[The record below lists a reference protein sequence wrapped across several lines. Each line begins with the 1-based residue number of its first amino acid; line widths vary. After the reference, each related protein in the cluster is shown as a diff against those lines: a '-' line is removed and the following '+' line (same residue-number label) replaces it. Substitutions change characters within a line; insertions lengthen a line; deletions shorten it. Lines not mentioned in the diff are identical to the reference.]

1 MATFLAVLKII
12 GIVLACILG
21 ALTAI
26 LLIVLF
32 VPVRYSVKGRY
43 KDDVYVKANVSYLL
57 HLFALYATYTDAFKV
72 ILRILIIP
80 IKLLPKKAGK
90 KKKSKE
96 KAEVKTES
104 EAKTEDKKSET
115 KAEEK
120 SEAKAE
126 DSGEGDKTGKPDK
139 TEKAGADDKLE
150 LIKKYIDLLNED
162 STKAAFE
169 VCKVR
174 IGKLIKAVLPR
185 KIRINVTY
193 GLNDPYVTAVIM
205 SVYNVFY
212 TYIGEGLNIC
222 PVYYEKTI
230 EADGYI
236 KGRIIAAPVLWQAI
250 RVLLDKDCRKF
261 LKRFKKIN
269 G

>member
-21 ALTAI
+21 ALAAI

-43 KDDVYVKANVSYLL
+43 KDDVYVKTNVSYLL
-57 HLFALYATYTDAFKV
+57 HLFALYATYTDALKV

-80 IKLLPKKAGK
+80 IKLLPKKAGR

-104 EAKTEDKKSET
+104 EAKTEDKKSEA

-126 DSGEGDKTGKPDK
+126 NSGEGDKTGKPDK
-139 TEKAGADDKLE
+139 TEKAGADDKIE